1 MGHSVGLTE
10 CKNLVKEID
19 YKNLVNYFDCE
30 TLVRYSD
37 LDTELGGLWERYAE
51 P

>member
-1 MGHSVGLTE
+1 VPIYS
-10 CKNLVKEID
+10 KNLVVRLD
-19 YKNLVNYFDCE
+19 YKNLVNILDYE